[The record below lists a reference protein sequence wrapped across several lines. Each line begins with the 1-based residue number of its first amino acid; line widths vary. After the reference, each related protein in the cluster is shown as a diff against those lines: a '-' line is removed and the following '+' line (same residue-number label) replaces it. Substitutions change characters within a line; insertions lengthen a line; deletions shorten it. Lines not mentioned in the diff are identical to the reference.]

1 MPEVPVLEARLSEL
15 HRPEI
20 KRADIMRSLS
30 DIHMPDFDLPR
41 FERPSIDM
49 PDAISKFE
57 WPRIDLPSVDVAK
70 AMAGAAAAAH
80 IGRRRPRARWPL
92 AVGALVVA
100 VVVAGLVG
108 WAIQSN
114 EALRARLARGTAA
127 IRERLAAVG
136 PNRYDQ
142 APFDHLQ
149 PIAFDAGETAPI
161 EASPFIDDTTIEAAG
176 YAADLG
182 SDDGDGIPVAEESGS
197 PA

>member
-1 MPEVPVLEARLSEL
+1 MPELPVLEARLSEL

-20 KRADIMRSLS
+20 TRADIMRSLS

-41 FERPSIDM
+41 FERPSIEM

-57 WPRIDLPSVDVAK
+57 WPRIDLPSVDVGK

-80 IGRRRPRARWPL
+80 IGRRRQPARWPL

-100 VVVAGLVG
+100 VVVAGLVA

-114 EALRARLARGTAA
+114 ETLRARLASGTAA
-127 IRERLAAVG
+127 IRKRLAAVR

-142 APFDHLQ
+142 ASLDHVH
-149 PIAFDAGETAPI
+149 PIAFDAAETAPI
-161 EASPFIDDTTIEAAG
+161 EASPYVDDTTIEPAG

-182 SDDGDGIPVAEESGS
+182 SDDGDGIAVAEESGS